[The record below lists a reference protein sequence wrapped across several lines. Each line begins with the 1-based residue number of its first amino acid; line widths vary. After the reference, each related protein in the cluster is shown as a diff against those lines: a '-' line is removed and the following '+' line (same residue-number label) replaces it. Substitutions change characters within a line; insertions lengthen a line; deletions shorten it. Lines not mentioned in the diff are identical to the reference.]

1 MVFFMAISAVGTR
14 YDAIL
19 LNRQKQRDAAD
30 LREARSEARQQMAQ
44 ATLAK
49 ADTLRNTMAVA
60 SSDANYGQ
68 SQLIAQL
75 IRSRMNIDAASRSAP
90 TKWYRS

>member
-1 MVFFMAISAVGTR
+1 MAISAIGTR

-19 LNRQKQRDAAD
+19 FNRQKQRDAAD

-49 ADTLRNTMAVA
+49 SDTLRNTMAVA
-60 SSDANYGQ
+60 SSDANFGQ

-75 IRSRMNIDAASRSAP
+75 IRSRMNVDAASKSAS